1 MGLWSTTGKPRLFC
15 KIDYDDDKN
24 NPLIKSRKTPARL
37 LFFFFLYSNVAVW
50 IYNNYCQGD
59 RELWLQKQDWE
70 VRANLIAKPAY
81 IELLSHMKHCKCYG

>member
-1 MGLWSTTGKPRLFC
+1 MGLWSTTGKPRFFC
-15 KIDYDDDKN
+15 KIDYNDDKN

-37 LFFFFLYSNVAVW
+37 LFFFLYSDVAVW

-59 RELWLQKQDWE
+59 RELWLQKQDQE